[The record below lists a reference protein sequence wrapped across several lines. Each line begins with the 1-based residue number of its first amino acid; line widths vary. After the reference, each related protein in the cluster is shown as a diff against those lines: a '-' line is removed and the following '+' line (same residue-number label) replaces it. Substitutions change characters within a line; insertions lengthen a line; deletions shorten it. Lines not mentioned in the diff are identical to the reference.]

1 MEMDQAP
8 APTPLYKNRQT
19 LVGFIVR
26 PKQQART
33 ALVFIAATW
42 IMHLVL
48 MAVMIPNLGQLD
60 EFSIVAYLTFSAVF
74 LSVFALV
81 TGFVLSHRMYGPLVS
96 IKRHIAHL
104 REGDY
109 SARLSLRQTDDM
121 SEMRDALNDLATA
134 LESRHGS
141 GKKSPS

>member
-1 MEMDQAP
+1 MKVVQNP
-8 APTPLYKNRQT
+8 GPPPVYKNRQT
-19 LVGFIVR
+19 LLGFIVR
-26 PKQQART
+26 PKEQART
-33 ALVFIAATW
+33 AIVFIGATW
-42 IMHLVL
+42 VMHLVL
-48 MAVMIPNLGQLD
+48 MAVMIPNLDQLD
-60 EFSIVAYLTFSAVF
+60 EFTITLYLVFSALF

-121 SEMRDALNDLATA
+121 SEMRDALNDLAAA
-134 LESRHGS
+134 LETRHGS

>member
-1 MEMDQAP
+1 MKTDQKPGPQP
-8 APTPLYKNRQT
+8 AYKNRQT

-26 PKQQART
+26 PKEQARI
-33 ALVFIAATW
+33 ALVFIGATW
-42 IMHLVL
+42 VMHLVL
-48 MAVMIPNLGQLD
+48 MAVMIPNLSQLD
-60 EFSIVAYLTFSAVF
+60 EFTVTIYLIFSALF

-96 IKRHIAHL
+96 IKRHIAQL

-109 SARLSLRQTDDM
+109 SARLSLRQTDDL
-121 SEMRDALNDLATA
+121 SEMRDALNDLAGA
-134 LESRHGS
+134 LETRHGS

>member
-1 MEMDQAP
+1 MEADQQPGP
-8 APTPLYKNRQT
+8 APVYKNRQT

-33 ALVFIAATW
+33 AIVFIGATW
-42 IMHLVL
+42 VMHLVL
-48 MAVMIPNLGQLD
+48 MAVMIPNLSQLD
-60 EFSIVAYLTFSAVF
+60 EFTITVYLIFSALF

-81 TGFVLSHRMYGPLVS
+81 TGFVLSHRMYGPIVS

-104 REGDY
+104 REGNY
-109 SARLSLRQTDDM
+109 SARLNLRQTDDM
-121 SEMRDALNDLATA
+121 SELRDALNDLAGA